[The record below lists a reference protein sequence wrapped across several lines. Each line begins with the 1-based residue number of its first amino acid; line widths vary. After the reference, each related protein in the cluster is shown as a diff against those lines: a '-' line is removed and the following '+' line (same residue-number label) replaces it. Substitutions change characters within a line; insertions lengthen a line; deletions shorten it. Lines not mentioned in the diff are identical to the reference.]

1 MYINGEYMNTLYDL
15 YQTLE
20 TRISADPITSYTA
33 RLLQSGEDEIV
44 KKIGEEA
51 IEIILAT
58 KGQGDQRLVEEI
70 SDLTYHIL
78 VLLVQ
83 KGIPLSAISDELNK
97 RKK

>member
-1 MYINGEYMNTLYDL
+1 MNSLNDL
-15 YQTLE
+15 YKTLE
-20 TRISADPITSYTA
+20 TRKSADPSTSYTA

-51 IEIILAT
+51 IEIILAA

>member
-1 MYINGEYMNTLYDL
+1 MYALNEL

-20 TRISADPITSYTA
+20 TRKSADPDTSYTA

-44 KKIGEEA
+44 KKIGEEVA
-51 IEIILAT
+51 EIILAA
-58 KGQGDQRLVEEI
+58 KGQGNQRLVEEI

-78 VLLVQ
+78 VLVVQ
-83 KGIPLSAISDELNK
+83 KGIPLNAISEELNK

>member
-1 MYINGEYMNTLYDL
+1 MNTLNDL
-15 YQTLE
+15 YQSWE
-20 TRISADPITSYTA
+20 IRKSADPNTSYTA
-33 RLLQSGEDEIV
+33 RLIQSGEDDIV

-51 IEIILAT
+51 IEIILAA
-58 KGQGDQRLVEEI
+58 KGQGNQRLVEEI

>member
-1 MYINGEYMNTLYDL
+1 MNSLNDL

-20 TRISADPITSYTA
+20 TRKSADLNTSNTA
-33 RLLQSGEDEIV
+33 RLLQSGENEID

-51 IEIILAT
+51 IEIILAA

>member
-1 MYINGEYMNTLYDL
+1 MNILNDL

-20 TRISADPITSYTA
+20 IRKFADPTTSYTA
-33 RLLQSGEDEIV
+33 RLIQAGEDEII

-51 IEIILAT
+51 IEVILAT
-58 KGQGDQRLVEEI
+58 KGQGDQRLIEEI

-83 KGIPLSAISDELNK
+83 KGIPISAISDELNK
-97 RKK
+97 RMK

>member
-1 MYINGEYMNTLYDL
+1 MNTLNNL
-15 YQTLE
+15 YKTLE
-20 TRISADPITSYTA
+20 TRKSADPNTSYTA
-33 RLLQSGEDEIV
+33 QLIQSGEDEII

-51 IEIILAT
+51 IEIILAA

>member
-1 MYINGEYMNTLYDL
+1 MNSLLEL

-20 TRISADPITSYTA
+20 SRISTDPATSYTA

-44 KKIGEEA
+44 KKIGEES
-51 IEIILAT
+51 IEIILAA
-58 KGQGDQRLVEEI
+58 KGQGNQRLIEEI

-83 KGIPLSAISDELNK
+83 KGIPISAISEELNK

>member
-1 MYINGEYMNTLYDL
+1 MNTLNDL

-20 TRISADPITSYTA
+20 TRKSADPNTSYTA

-51 IEIILAT
+51 IEIILAA
-58 KGQGDQRLVEEI
+58 KGQGDKRLVEEI

-83 KGIPLSAISDELNK
+83 KGIPLNAISDELNK

>member
-1 MYINGEYMNTLYDL
+1 MNTLTEL
-15 YQTLE
+15 YEILE
-20 TRISADPITSYTA
+20 SRKSADPTTSYTA
-33 RLLQSGEDEIV
+33 RLLQAGEDEII

-51 IEIILAT
+51 IEVILAT
-58 KGQGDQRLVEEI
+58 KGQGDRRLVEEI

-83 KGIPLSAISDELNK
+83 KGIPLRAVSDELSK

>member
-1 MYINGEYMNTLYDL
+1 MNILNDL

-20 TRISADPITSYTA
+20 IRKLADPTTSYTA
-33 RLLQSGEDEIV
+33 RLIQAGEDEII

-51 IEIILAT
+51 IEVILAT
-58 KGQGDQRLVEEI
+58 KGQGDQRLIEEI

-83 KGIPLSAISDELNK
+83 KGIPISAISDELNK
-97 RKK
+97 RMK

>member
-1 MYINGEYMNTLYDL
+1 MNTLNDL

-20 TRISADPITSYTA
+20 TRKSADPKTSYTA
-33 RLLQSGEDEIV
+33 HLLQSGEDEIV

-51 IEIILAT
+51 IEIILAA